1 MGSVKRGI
9 VEPSVAI
16 HPGVTLAEE
25 IEVRAITQR
34 ELAALMGRPPRL
46 ISEIVRGK
54 RSITAE
60 TAVQLERALD
70 VPARF
75 WLTLQTQYDL
85 VLARQRQSA

>member
-1 MGSVKRGI
+1 
-9 VEPSVAI
+9 
-16 HPGVTLAEE
+16 
-25 IEVRAITQR
+25 
-34 ELAALMGRPPRL
+34 MGRPPRL